1 MMLGNK
7 GKLSALFSVAGLIL
21 VACFYYFPIAA
32 TAWIIVIIV
41 GEMLIVIGVIMSVL
55 SFIKREKGF
64 WKYTPFIV
72 LWIYFLG
79 IFLSIILIAF
89 IGER

>member
-1 MMLGNK
+1 MLGKK

-21 VACFYYFPIAA
+21 IACFYYFQITA
-32 TAWIIVIIV
+32 TAWVIVIFV
-41 GEMLIVIGVIMSVL
+41 GEILIAIGIIFSVL

-64 WKYTPFIV
+64 WKYSPFIV

-79 IFLSIILIAF
+79 IFLSIILIAM
-89 IGER
+89 IGEP